1 MAWESGAVVNPDGLR
16 NQQMGATVMALGG
29 ALFEAIL
36 FANGRIQNAHFAEYR
51 VPRFKD
57 APQMDV
63 VLIDRKDL
71 PSAGAGEIGLIALAP
86 AVGNAIF
93 AATGVRVK
101 NMPMAPESAVPGI
114 EPSPF
119 TS

>member
-1 MAWESGAVVNPDGLR
+1 M
-16 NQQMGATVMALGG
+16 
-29 ALFEAIL
+29 
-36 FANGRIQNAHFAEYR
+36 
-51 VPRFKD
+51 
-57 APQMDV
+57 

-101 NMPMAPESAVPGI
+101 NMPMAPESAMPDRAVAIHKLGRREGI
-114 EPSPF
+114 GIPFVCALNMRRPSG
-119 TS
+119 